1 MYNMLDMEYIF
12 IPNMWYSAFS
22 RIATNL
28 VKKMFRCKNR
38 PDTRPKKV
46 ISSSALVVKNS
57 FFYPLYLKIIIFVK
71 LEKLRDVCLVVCDY
85 G

>member
-1 MYNMLDMEYIF
+1 
-12 IPNMWYSAFS
+12 
-22 RIATNL
+22 
-28 VKKMFRCKNR
+28 MFRCKNR